1 MISDC
6 ATHVSYW
13 CLSLPLSPFNYLTN
27 SHCVISSIGKHIC
40 FFSAVCCECSDSKV
54 SCLRHSHYMCRC
66 SAKRKYI
73 LVWTPESE
81 MNKAISRVEKRGEEL
96 NDATA
101 PPITIDDLE
110 DAASSSKD
118 RVTHQ
123 TFEVSCNP
131 ICPLDSVPAL
141 VSSDST
147 TDGVVSTEPNHQP
160 SFSSMLPFNGTAAV
174 TPLRQPN

>member
-1 MISDC
+1 
-6 ATHVSYW
+6 
-13 CLSLPLSPFNYLTN
+13 
-27 SHCVISSIGKHIC
+27 
-40 FFSAVCCECSDSKV
+40 
-54 SCLRHSHYMCRC
+54 
-66 SAKRKYI
+66 
-73 LVWTPESE
+73 

-101 PPITIDDLE
+101 PPIMIDDLE

-147 TDGVVSTEPNHQP
+147 TDGVVSI
-160 SFSSMLPFNGTAAV
+160 SSVLPFNGAAAV